1 LWMPESENI
10 ERWWVDLKEYNK
22 PFFGTDRD
30 HKDILEVENL
40 RNFIKSEIKN
50 LDFLDSQKIITNLE
64 SDLKVEPTD
73 ARLHFTLHSPLT
85 LGIINADGLYTG
97 MDPITKEIKE
107 EIPGVRYSQIGEVQF
122 ISVPSGIFYTLKL
135 QGYTDGN
142 FSLDIEKQI
151 GNTIT
156 DATTFEDISSS
167 ITTLATIDIISDFE
181 VLKVKLKVD
190 QDGDGN
196 IDETYPIV
204 KVEIPI
210 PFTPPTP
217 SSFYGGGAPG
227 AVLISQSNS
236 VPITNINILSNIED
250 ILDTEIIK
258 DIEKDVEKE
267 VIKVV
272 DIVKKEKVILETKK
286 EKIEEVVSTEN
297 TKEIEESQNIPLTA
311 SVTNSNVNN
320 NWLWYVI
327 ILGGLSIILL
337 SRKFLKL

>member
-1 LWMPESENI
+1 M
-10 ERWWVDLKEYNK
+10 
-22 PFFGTDRD
+22 
-30 HKDILEVENL
+30 
-40 RNFIKSEIKN
+40 
-50 LDFLDSQKIITNLE
+50 
-64 SDLKVEPTD
+64 
-73 ARLHFTLHSPLT
+73 
-85 LGIINADGLYTG
+85 
-97 MDPITKEIKE
+97 
-107 EIPGVRYSQIGEVQF
+107 QF